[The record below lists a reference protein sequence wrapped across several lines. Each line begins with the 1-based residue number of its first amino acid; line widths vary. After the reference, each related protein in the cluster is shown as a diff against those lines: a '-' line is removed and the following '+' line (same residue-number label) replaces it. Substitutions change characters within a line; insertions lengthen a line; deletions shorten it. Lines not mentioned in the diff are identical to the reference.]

1 MGSVGNFWKNLNG
14 GNTSNDKEES
24 KTSFKAEDIKPT
36 ITSTDDEIDAL
47 ISSLEKVEQPNEKKQ
62 ESNPISFNTDLFKQ
76 IAEQQNNEL
85 SSNNA
90 NTNNQDDDTLE
101 LCIEDEQAVQKN
113 KEESQVDNVKETE
126 KKATIITKSTIIAG
140 NISTDDDLI
149 IDGSVCGDV
158 DCKGELTISGEVAGN
173 AIAASI
179 NIKTSKFEG
188 DVRSDGRIEIN
199 EGTVVLGNIY
209 GESAIVAGAVKG
221 EIIVTNEAKLE
232 PTAIVK
238 GNIRAKSVQI
248 DHGAVLQGFCE
259 LAYESMDLDDFF
271 GEVSSDQNIEDIDD
285 EEINDAPI
293 VEEEEMLAEENV
305 QNNNQQEEPPVVV
318 QEVEEDTIPE
328 PVEEPEEEPVLIDEE
343 DDIQEDKEEFMKEME
358 NNYSNFMD
366 QLKIDADN

>member
-14 GNTSNDKEES
+14 GSTANEKEEY
-24 KTSFKAEDIKPT
+24 KPNIKPEDSIKTT
-36 ITSTDDEIDAL
+36 ITSTDDEIDKL
-47 ISSLEKVEQPNEKKQ
+47 IMSLEGKVKQPNEKK
-62 ESNPISFNTDLFKQ
+62 EEDNPISFNTDLFKKM
-76 IAEQQNNEL
+76 AEQKKDIL
-85 SSNNA
+85 SKNDA
-90 NTNNQDDDTLE
+90 NTVDQNKDTLD
-101 LCIEDEQAVQKN
+101 LCIENEQAVQKN
-113 KEESQVDNVKETE
+113 KEESQVDKVMETG

-209 GESAIVAGAVKG
+209 GDSAIVAGAVKG
-221 EIIVTNEAKLE
+221 EIIVANEAKLE

-271 GEVSSDQNIEDIDD
+271 GEVSSDKNLDEEVDEEGKAEGD
-285 EEINDAPI
+285 EEIQEAPLMEKPI
-293 VEEEEMLAEENV
+293 EDSVEDDDSQVTIKEVPEEEE
-305 QNNNQQEEPPVVV
+305 
-318 QEVEEDTIPE
+318 EVEPLLVDVDED
-328 PVEEPEEEPVLIDEE
+328 L
-343 DDIQEDKEEFMKEME
+343 QENKEEFMKEME

-366 QLKIDADN
+366 QLKIDSDN

>member
-14 GNTSNDKEES
+14 GSNPNDKEGN
-24 KTSFKAEDIKPT
+24 KTSFKSEDIKPT
-36 ITSTDDEIDAL
+36 ITSTDDEIDRL
-47 ISSLEKVEQPNEKKQ
+47 ISSLEKVEQPNEEKQ
-62 ESNPISFNTDLFKQ
+62 ANNPISFNTDLFKQ
-76 IAEQQNNEL
+76 IAEQQNNIL
-85 SSNNA
+85 SNNNA
-90 NTNNQDDDTLE
+90 NTNNQEMDTLE
-101 LCIEDEQAVQKN
+101 LCIDDEQAVQKN
-113 KEESQVDNVKETE
+113 KEESQVDNVKETG

-173 AIAASI
+173 AVAASI

-209 GESAIVAGAVKG
+209 GDSAIVAGAVKG
-221 EIIVTNEAKLE
+221 EIIVANEAKLE

-259 LAYESMDLDDFF
+259 LAYETMDLDDFF
-271 GEVSSDQNIEDIDD
+271 GEVSSDKMSAEEDDIA
-285 EEINDAPI
+285 DAPL
-293 VEEEEMLAEENV
+293 VEEEEMLTRQEVAEE
-305 QNNNQQEEPPVVV
+305 EPTVNV
-318 QEVEEDTIPE
+318 QEVEEEVESEEI
-328 PVEEPEEEPVLIDEE
+328 EEPIAEPVLVDVQE
-343 DDIQEDKEEFMKEME
+343 DLQEDKEEFMKEME

>member
-14 GNTSNDKEES
+14 GSTANEKEED
-24 KTSFKAEDIKPT
+24 KPNIKPEDSIKTT
-36 ITSTDDEIDAL
+36 ITSTDDEIDKL
-47 ISSLEKVEQPNEKKQ
+47 IMSLEGKVKQPNEKK
-62 ESNPISFNTDLFKQ
+62 EEDNPISFNTDLFKKM
-76 IAEQQNNEL
+76 AEQKKDIL
-85 SSNNA
+85 SKNDA
-90 NTNNQDDDTLE
+90 NTVDQNKDTLD
-101 LCIEDEQAVQKN
+101 LCIENEQAVQKN
-113 KEESQVDNVKETE
+113 KEESQVDNVMETG

-209 GESAIVAGAVKG
+209 GDSAIVAGAVKG
-221 EIIVTNEAKLE
+221 EIIVANEAKLE

-271 GEVSSDQNIEDIDD
+271 GEVSSDKNID
-285 EEINDAPI
+285 EEIDEVDEEVETELDEEIQEAPI
-293 VEEEEMLAEENV
+293 IETTMEDIEEDEPQVTIEEVPEEVEEEEPLLVDVGEDLEEN
-305 QNNNQQEEPPVVV
+305 
-318 QEVEEDTIPE
+318 
-328 PVEEPEEEPVLIDEE
+328 
-343 DDIQEDKEEFMKEME
+343 KEEFMKEME

-366 QLKIDADN
+366 QLKIDSDN

>member
-1 MGSVGNFWKNLNG
+1 MASVGNFWKNLNG
-14 GNTSNDKEES
+14 GSTANEKEEY
-24 KTSFKAEDIKPT
+24 KPNIKPEDSIKTT
-36 ITSTDDEIDAL
+36 ITSTDDEIDKL
-47 ISSLEKVEQPNEKKQ
+47 IMSLEGKVKQPNEKK
-62 ESNPISFNTDLFKQ
+62 EEDNPISFNTDLFKKM
-76 IAEQQNNEL
+76 AEQKKDIL
-85 SSNNA
+85 SKNDA
-90 NTNNQDDDTLE
+90 NTVDQNKDTLD
-101 LCIEDEQAVQKN
+101 LCIENEQAVQKN
-113 KEESQVDNVKETE
+113 KEESQVDNVMETG

-188 DVRSDGRIEIN
+188 DVRSEGRIEIN

-209 GESAIVAGAVKG
+209 GDSAIVAGAVKG
-221 EIIVTNEAKLE
+221 EIIVSNEAKLE

-271 GEVSSDQNIEDIDD
+271 GEVSSDKNID
-285 EEINDAPI
+285 EEIEEEDEQ
-293 VEEEEMLAEENV
+293 VEEIASA
-305 QNNNQQEEPPVVV
+305 PVI
-318 QEVEEDTIPE
+318 EE
-328 PVEEPEEEPVLIDEE
+328 PVEEEGTSEVTIEEVHEEEEELEAEPLLADVDE
-343 DDIQEDKEEFMKEME
+343 DLQENKEEFMKEME

-366 QLKIDADN
+366 QLKIDSDN

>member
-14 GNTSNDKEES
+14 GSTTNEKEEYKS
-24 KTSFKAEDIKPT
+24 TIKPEDSIKTT
-36 ITSTDDEIDAL
+36 ITSTDDEIDKL
-47 ISSLEKVEQPNEKKQ
+47 LMTLEEKVKQPNEKK
-62 ESNPISFNTDLFKQ
+62 EEDNPISFNTDLFKKM
-76 IAEQQNNEL
+76 AEQKKDILAKND
-85 SSNNA
+85 A
-90 NTNNQDDDTLE
+90 NTVDQNKDTLD
-101 LCIEDEQAVQKN
+101 LCIENEQAVQKN
-113 KEESQVDNVKETE
+113 KEESQVDNVMETG

-209 GESAIVAGAVKG
+209 GDSAIVAGAVKG
-221 EIIVTNEAKLE
+221 EIIVANEAKLE

-271 GEVSSDQNIEDIDD
+271 GEVSSDKNLDEEVDEEGKAEGD
-285 EEINDAPI
+285 EEIQEAPLMEKPI
-293 VEEEEMLAEENV
+293 EDSVEDDDSQVTIKEVSEEEE
-305 QNNNQQEEPPVVV
+305 
-318 QEVEEDTIPE
+318 EVEPLLVDVDED
-328 PVEEPEEEPVLIDEE
+328 L
-343 DDIQEDKEEFMKEME
+343 QENKEEFMKEME

-366 QLKIDADN
+366 QLKIDSDN

>member
-14 GNTSNDKEES
+14 GSNPNDKEGN
-24 KTSFKAEDIKPT
+24 KTSFNSEDIKPT
-36 ITSTDDEIDAL
+36 ITSTDDEIDRL
-47 ISSLEKVEQPNEKKQ
+47 ISSLEKVEQPNEEKQ
-62 ESNPISFNTDLFKQ
+62 VNNPISFNTDLFKQ
-76 IAEQQNNEL
+76 IAEQQNNIL
-85 SSNNA
+85 SNNNA
-90 NTNNQDDDTLE
+90 NTNNQEMDTLE
-101 LCIEDEQAVQKN
+101 LCIDDEQAVQKN
-113 KEESQVDNVKETE
+113 KEESQVDNVKETG

-173 AIAASI
+173 AVAASI

-209 GESAIVAGAVKG
+209 GDSAIVAGAVKG
-221 EIIVTNEAKLE
+221 EIIVANEAKLE

-259 LAYESMDLDDFF
+259 LAYETMDLDDFF
-271 GEVSSDQNIEDIDD
+271 GEVSSDKMSAEEDDIA
-285 EEINDAPI
+285 DAPL
-293 VEEEEMLAEENV
+293 VEEEEMLARQEVEE
-305 QNNNQQEEPPVVV
+305 EEPTVNV
-318 QEVEEDTIPE
+318 QEVEEEVESEEVDE
-328 PVEEPEEEPVLIDEE
+328 PIVDPTLVDMQ
-343 DDIQEDKEEFMKEME
+343 DDLQEDKEEFMKEME

>member
-14 GNTSNDKEES
+14 GSTMNEMEDYKPTFNPEES
-24 KTSFKAEDIKPT
+24 IKTT
-36 ITSTDDEIDAL
+36 ITSTDDEIDKL
-47 ISSLEKVEQPNEKKQ
+47 IMSLEEKVVKPNEKK
-62 ESNPISFNTDLFKQ
+62 EEEKPITFNTDLFKK
-76 IAEQQNNEL
+76 IAEQQNDIL
-85 SSNNA
+85 SNNDA
-90 NTNNQDDDTLE
+90 NTIDQNEDTLD

-113 KEESQVDNVKETE
+113 KEESQVDNVMETG

-188 DVRSDGRIEIN
+188 DVRSEGRIEIN

-209 GESAIVAGAVKG
+209 GDSAIVAGAVKG
-221 EIIVTNEAKLE
+221 EIIVSNEAKLE

-271 GEVSSDQNIEDIDD
+271 GEVSSDKNID
-285 EEINDAPI
+285 EEIEEEDEQVEEIASAPVI
-293 VEEEEMLAEENV
+293 EEPVEEEETSEVTIEEV
-305 QNNNQQEEPPVVV
+305 H
-318 QEVEEDTIPE
+318 
-328 PVEEPEEEPVLIDEE
+328 EEEEELEAEPLLADVDE
-343 DDIQEDKEEFMKEME
+343 DLQENKEEFMKEME

-366 QLKIDADN
+366 QLKIDSDN